1 MHLERAH
8 SEITRIKST
17 KPTEKKILKN
27 LRDRLK
33 QIVSL
38 SLYPDD
44 NLGIIVNITET
55 DTSLTLIPRNIRSH
69 FTDFED
75 NLGVSDIYLRGYG
88 IGTPM
93 VSRFLSREL
102 GVDSLIE

>member
-1 MHLERAH
+1 MSL
-8 SEITRIKST
+8 
-17 KPTEKKILKN
+17 TEKKIIKN
-27 LRDRLK
+27 LRDMLK
-33 QIVSL
+33 QIISL

-44 NLGIIVNITET
+44 NLGIIVSITET
-55 DTSLTLIPRNIRSH
+55 DTSLTLIPRDIRSY
-69 FTDFED
+69 FADFEG
-75 NLGVSDIYLRGYG
+75 NVGVSDIHLRGYG